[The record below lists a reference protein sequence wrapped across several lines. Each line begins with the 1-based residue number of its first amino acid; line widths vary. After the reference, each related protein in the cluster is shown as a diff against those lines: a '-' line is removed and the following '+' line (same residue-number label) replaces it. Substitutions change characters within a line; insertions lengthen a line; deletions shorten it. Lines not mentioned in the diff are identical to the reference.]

1 MGRRGALYCERG
13 VAAETPAATADAEQH
28 ARQDIAGLSTRL
40 GTRLPRGTW
49 PLAAG
54 AGILVSGWL
63 ILRRRRRR

>member
-1 MGRRGALYCERG
+1 MGTRRTPVGQAVEN
-13 VAAETPAATADAEQH
+13 PAAAADAEQH
-28 ARQDIAGLSTRL
+28 ARQDIASRAA
-40 GTRLPRGTW
+40 RLPRGAR